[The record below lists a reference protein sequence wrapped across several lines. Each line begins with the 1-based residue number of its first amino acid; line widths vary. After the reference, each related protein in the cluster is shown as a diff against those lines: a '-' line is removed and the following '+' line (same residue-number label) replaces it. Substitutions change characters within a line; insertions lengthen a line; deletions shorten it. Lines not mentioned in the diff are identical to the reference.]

1 MSTER
6 RPGDRVKKGDL
17 LMGIGYYLCP
27 ATMQGGE
34 ILGARNLIGLF
45 LVKADGALIDNM
57 AILFAIKKWNL
68 KTPGREDDDIEAEK
82 KAELVVVGNPV
93 NMDGTEGD
101 RSEKCREL
109 AKLLETEYGLKT
121 DMMDERLTTVEA
133 HRALN
138 VTNTRGKDRKAVID
152 AVSAVIILEDYIKQ
166 HKS

>member
-1 MSTER
+1 M
-6 RPGDRVKKGDL
+6 PKVAKQ
-17 LMGIGYYLCP
+17 I
-27 ATMQGGE
+27 A
-34 ILGARNLIGLF
+34 
-45 LVKADGALIDNM
+45 AL
-57 AILFAIKKWNL
+57 
-68 KTPGREDDDIEAEK
+68 AEEK
-82 KAELVVVGNPV
+82 RAELVVVGNPV

-109 AKLLETEYGLKT
+109 AALLETEYGLKT